1 MGSRGALRK
10 HALLAFT
17 EENKIEQ
24 WLEVYTLETDLG
36 LNPEFTTGFFLLKV
50 TDPASAGLSK
60 ISFLFVHSRG
70 GSSRNKLR

>member
-1 MGSRGALRK
+1 MGSRGALIK

-36 LNPEFTTGFFLLKV
+36 LNPEFTTGFF
-50 TDPASAGLSK
+50 
-60 ISFLFVHSRG
+60 
-70 GSSRNKLR
+70 